1 MITQV
6 QSSHAGNVE
15 QTYVGIDIGYREH
28 VAAVISKSTFL
39 QGVVRWKKAKA
50 IHFASSR
57 SGLDKLQQYLLSF
70 SGDPNAF
77 LILCEPTGGHYG
89 VSLYQDLLKNKYSPM
104 LVDNSTTRHM
114 REKIFGSLPKTDE
127 MDARV
132 MARITYLHDV
142 VGEEFTLKV
151 LRLPD
156 PDQEELL
163 ALCRN
168 HWKLSGMVTRVRN
181 QFAQLMA
188 IVFPELKFFF
198 EGSVSSSTPIRLMA
212 SYPSPAEIANAVPEE
227 LYDFLWKA
235 RSYQHAKRVQELQ
248 DLARNSSGSLPDP
261 GRAWRLTWMSQFLLS
276 NFELLSQL
284 EKQIE
289 HVCSIHPNYT
299 LLMDIPYSGP
309 NTLGTILATTGDCT
323 RFKNYRQYVAYT
335 GYFAGLE
342 RSQTIDHTRMS
353 RRGNRNLKRAYF
365 QIVAPMVWFDHGDNF
380 YKNLYKRKMAEG
392 RAWYT
397 AMPFACAALARHI
410 YHCLKFQEPYQLEKA
425 FGRVL
430 TSHVDDPAKSKFQA
444 DLEGTFEVMD
454 AHLPQEVEL
463 QPPLRK

>member
-1 MITQV
+1 M
-6 QSSHAGNVE
+6 
-15 QTYVGIDIGYREH
+15 
-28 VAAVISKSTFL
+28 
-39 QGVVRWKKAKA
+39 RWKKAKA

-57 SGLDKLQQYLLSF
+57 SGLDKLHQYLLSF
-70 SGDPNAF
+70 SDDPTAF

-127 MDARV
+127 MD
-132 MARITYLHDV
+132 
-142 VGEEFTLKV
+142 
-151 LRLPD
+151 
-156 PDQEELL
+156 
-163 ALCRN
+163 
-168 HWKLSGMVTRVRN
+168 
-181 QFAQLMA
+181 
-188 IVFPELKFFF
+188 
-198 EGSVSSSTPIRLMA
+198 
-212 SYPSPAEIANAVPEE
+212 
-227 LYDFLWKA
+227 
-235 RSYQHAKRVQELQ
+235 
-248 DLARNSSGSLPDP
+248 LARNSSGSLPDP
-261 GRAWRLTWMSQFLLS
+261 GRAWRLAWMSEFLLS

-284 EKQIE
+284 DKQIE
-289 HVCSIHPNYT
+289 HVCSDHPNYP

-309 NTLGTILATTGDCT
+309 NTLGTILAITGECT
-323 RFKNYRQYVAYT
+323 RFRNYRQYVAYT

-380 YKNLYKRKMAEG
+380 YNNLYKRKVAEG
-392 RAWYT
+392 RAWYA

-425 FGRVL
+425 FRRVL
-430 TSHVDDPAKSKFQA
+430 TSHVEDLAQSKFQA

-454 AHLPQEVEL
+454 AHLSQKEEL